1 MLVLPGD
8 TRTNEEAG
16 KWMVDITLFCFA
28 FLLLLPSA
36 QKTSTL
42 FALLGTLRYAAA
54 LEQNEGMR
62 GKRITCLILLSRE
75 WHVKIS

>member
-1 MLVLPGD
+1 MDDRYHLVL
-8 TRTNEEAG
+8 
-16 KWMVDITLFCFA
+16 
-28 FLLLLPSA
+28 LLSPPA

-54 LEQNEGMR
+54 LEQNEGVR

-75 WHVKIS
+75 GHVKIS